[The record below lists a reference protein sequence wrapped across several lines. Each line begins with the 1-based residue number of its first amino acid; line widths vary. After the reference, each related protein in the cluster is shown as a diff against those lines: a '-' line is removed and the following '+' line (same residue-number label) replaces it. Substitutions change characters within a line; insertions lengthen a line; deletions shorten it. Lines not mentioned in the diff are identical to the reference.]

1 MKLKYNH
8 EIISGIFFAIVSS
21 FLWLSIPSQVK
32 TMEKTAVNA
41 QTLPRI
47 AIGGMFIFAVCLFL
61 EGVFMKEKKELTI
74 TKASFYSAAFKKE
87 MRSVLYCLFLVIYC
101 FLVEPL
107 GFVISTVILVVA
119 IMVYYGAR
127 KWYYY
132 AIPLAMVGIVY
143 YVFRVVLHVSLP

>member
-47 AIGGMFIFAVCLFL
+47 AIGGMFIFAICLLL
-61 EGVFMKEKKELTI
+61 EGIFMKEKKELTV
-74 TKASFYSAAFKKE
+74 TKASFHS
-87 MRSVLYCLFLVIYC
+87 
-101 FLVEPL
+101 PPWP
-107 GFVISTVILVVA
+107 G
-119 IMVYYGAR
+119 
-127 KWYYY
+127 
-132 AIPLAMVGIVY
+132 P
-143 YVFRVVLHVSLP
+143 